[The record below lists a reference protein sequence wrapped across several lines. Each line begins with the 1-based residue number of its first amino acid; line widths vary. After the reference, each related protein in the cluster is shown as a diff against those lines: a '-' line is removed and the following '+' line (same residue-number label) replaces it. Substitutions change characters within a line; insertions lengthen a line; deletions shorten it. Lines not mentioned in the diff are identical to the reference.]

1 MTVAEIAMTVAD
13 EIRDHQERCQPF
25 LLRLRMIVRGEAE
38 AALSRPVASEV
49 GQSTNA
55 IIAEAEAAGR
65 AALAAVGDSHR
76 VAAAG
81 NGVADSGLGGSG
93 PDRAW
98 PPPGPRR
105 RAPHRGLAIAAAV
118 VAVAAAMVASVAV
131 ISAVHSTKT
140 TPATLAAGGGAGQPL
155 VAVGIGAVLALE
167 LVTSAGGDL
176 LVIQLTGDEVI
187 TEPGGRGDQ
196 RLGQGR
202 VVPGSLDE
210 DGAAGAGLDAGLV
223 VAVVHDGLVAQ
234 RSGREVEATGERL
247 GLGAV
252 VAEPA
257 GLVAAGGGKGQD
269 PGAGAAGV
277 FAGPGQ
283 GHADGEVG
291 VRGRAPGGRAVAA
304 MVASSAQEIR

>member
-140 TPATLAAGGGAGQPL
+140 TPVTSPLAALVDPGLVDVTATLGYQQAISAGTGMVLTPSSRVMTNNDVIEGAHPSRHRRGQPPHL
-155 VAVGIGAVLALE
+155 P
-167 LVTSAGGDL
+167 GD
-176 LVIQLTGDEVI
+176 
-187 TEPGGRGDQ
+187 GGRLRPGP
-196 RLGQGR
+196 GR
-202 VVPGSLDE
+202 PGSH
-210 DGAAGAGLDAGLV
+210 GNRGLRR
-223 VAVVHDGLVAQ
+223 
-234 RSGREVEATGERL
+234 RSGRLSHQQFRHIRQSGAGPYLTPELPRGPMARNNLTVAGRTAPRQGPTTRARRGQCPYCPAHCDAT
-247 GLGAV
+247 V
-252 VAEPA
+252 VA
-257 GLVAAGGGKGQD
+257 
-269 PGAGAAGV
+269 
-277 FAGPGQ
+277 
-283 GHADGEVG
+283 
-291 VRGRAPGGRAVAA
+291 
-304 MVASSAQEIR
+304 